1 MTQRVMVY
9 IICRLVER
17 AGQGTGAIVDDWWVD
32 VTTTGSPEVAAIKLA
47 RNSAGNNTKTSVV
60 QYHVYYADGGHA
72 RFKESYYLKE
82 ESALWPS
89 DPSQRPDPLVPT
101 PELMP
106 A

>member
-1 MTQRVMVY
+1 MTQRVMTY
-9 IICRLVER
+9 IICRMIEV
-17 AGQGTGAIVDDWWVD
+17 AGQGTGAIVDDFWVD

-72 RFKESYYLKE
+72 RFKESYYLAE

-89 DPSQRPDPLVPT
+89 NPALRPDPLVPA